1 MQQPRSLVLLG
12 AISSVTAAA
21 AGSLPRG
28 VGPEC
33 QSSYYVSK
41 TEFTCVTD
49 ASIKLSWDR
58 VNDNTCDCPDGSDEP
73 GTAACAYLDPLSPQQ
88 PLPGSPSGSTS
99 TKNALPGFWCVNKG
113 HIGSYVP
120 FVYVNDGVCDY
131 DLCCDGSEEFAGV
144 GGIKCENRCD
154 EIGKEHRKLEE
165 EKRKNMEKAEKKRK
179 TMAKEAKELRRRVEV
194 RLADH
199 IDEIKEL
206 EAKKADLQ
214 KKLAAVELQEKGKVV
229 RGEGGGGKLGVL
241 VGVAKTRVNELRNTL
256 DGVLQQRNHLR
267 AQVDEL
273 ETILRKFKEEYNPN
287 FNDEGVK
294 AAVKSFEDYS
304 ARQETDVKD
313 QIPDSEIEE
322 VLKEDSDTIGVNWK
336 EFEELGDDTD
346 IRKLYNFEAYLP
358 TFLRNLIHDKV
369 DSLRVWLIQNGMLAD
384 SAKPG
389 SESHLVK
396 AAREAVEAADRELN
410 DKIRSRDDE
419 QEDLKKD
426 YGPEDIFR
434 ALKGKTVSIEA
445 GEYTYELTWL
455 ERTSQNSKKGH
466 GNTNMG
472 NFVRI
477 DREMADDEER
487 LDGKSLGKG
496 ERMVMRYDNGQGC
509 WNGPQRR
516 TDVWLG
522 CAEKEELWR
531 VSEAE
536 KCVYKMEVGTP
547 AACEPAAAK
556 AAHAGKDEL

>member
-28 VGPEC
+28 VGPEFE
-33 QSSYYVSK
+33 SYYVSK
-41 TEFTCVTD
+41 TEFTCITD

-99 TKNALPGFWCVNKG
+99 TKNALPGFWCPNKG

-131 DLCCDGSEEFAGV
+131 DLCCDGAEEFAGV
-144 GGIKCENRCD
+144 GGTKCENRCV
-154 EIGKEHRKLEE
+154 EIGKEHRNLEE

-194 RLADH
+194 RLADLV
-199 IDEIKEL
+199 DEIKEL
-206 EAKKADLQ
+206 EAKKDDLQ
-214 KKLAAVELQEKGKVV
+214 RKFAAIELQEKGKVV

-241 VGVAKTRVNELRNTL
+241 VGVAKARVNELRNTL
-256 DGVLQQRNHLR
+256 DGVLQQRNNLR
-267 AQVDEL
+267 TQVDEL
-273 ETILRKFKEEYNPN
+273 ESILRKFKEEYNPN

-304 ARQETDVKD
+304 ARQGMEAND
-313 QIPDSEIEE
+313 QFPDSEIEE

-346 IRKLYNFEAYLP
+346 ILYNFEAYLP
-358 TFLRNLIHDKV
+358 SFLRNLIHDKV
-369 DSLRVWLIQNGMLAD
+369 NSLRVWLIQNGMLAD
-384 SAKPG
+384 SGKAG
-389 SESHLVK
+389 TESHLVK

-410 DKIRSRDDE
+410 DKIRRRGDE
-419 QEDLKKD
+419 QDDLKKD
-426 YGPEDIFR
+426 YGPQDIFR
-434 ALKGKTVSIEA
+434 ALKGKSVSIEA

-472 NFVRI
+472 NFARI

-496 ERMVMRYDNGQGC
+496 ERMVMRYEGGQGC

-522 CAEKEELWR
+522 CAEKEEVWR

-547 AACEPAAAK
+547 AACEPAPAK
-556 AAHAGKDEL
+556 AGHAGKDEL